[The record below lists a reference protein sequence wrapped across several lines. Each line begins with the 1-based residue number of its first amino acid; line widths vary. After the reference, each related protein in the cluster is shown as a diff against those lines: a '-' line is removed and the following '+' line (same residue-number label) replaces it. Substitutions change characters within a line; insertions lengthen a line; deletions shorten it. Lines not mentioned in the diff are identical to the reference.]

1 MAEAGQAALAAL
13 GQDEDQKRVSVVY
26 ADIAQAQLQLGDVTE
41 GITYARRALEAA
53 QRTEST
59 WGMQHLAKV
68 EKALAARPDYA
79 ARELLGDI
87 RATRLA
93 LGPSPA

>member
-1 MAEAGQAALAAL
+1 M
-13 GQDEDQKRVSVVY
+13 SIVY
-26 ADIAQAQLQLGDVTE
+26 ADIAQAQLQLGDVSE
-41 GITYARRALEAA
+41 GVAYARRALEAA

-59 WGMQHLAKV
+59 WGMQHLATV
-68 EKALAARPDYA
+68 ENALAARPDHA

-87 RATRLA
+87 RATRRA